1 MPRFVLLYHDCPPS
15 YGRASHWDLMLESGD
30 VLRTWA
36 LECLPHDWQAAR
48 SRTSVVYPNC
58 PSLAADNTVAT
69 MQLSDH
75 RRDYLEKEGP
85 LSGDRG
91 TVMRVAVGTY
101 CSEHES
107 PGDWQVAL
115 TSDAFSA
122 TIRFTRSEADDEH
135 WTAQSTEY
143 QVPGFERQSPS
154 TS

>member
-15 YGRASHWDLMLESGD
+15 FGRTSHWDFMLESGD

-36 LECLPHDWQAAR
+36 LECLPRDWQAAHA
-48 SRTSVVYPNC
+48 RTTAANPNC
-58 PSLAADNTVAT
+58 PLLSAENTVAAT
-69 MQLSDH
+69 QLGDH

-91 TVMRVAVGTY
+91 TVMRVAAGTY

-115 TSDAFSA
+115 TSDEIAAVVQLSQ
-122 TIRFTRSEADDEH
+122 SEENDEL
-135 WTAQSTEY
+135 WTLSC
-143 QVPGFERQSPS
+143 G
-154 TS
+154 